1 MQNSKVFGRLRA
13 IQGLCIVFCGSSDFV
28 ADGEWLTMVMIA
40 TTGMAARAPMVL
52 VVTRKEEEEEDE
64 G

>member
-40 TTGMAARAPMVL
+40 TTDGGESSDGACGD
-52 VVTRKEEEEEDE
+52 EEGGGGE